1 MKLVAIG
8 PSKKEKESEVVDLE
22 HIAYTPAPP
31 VPKIEGLLRRS
42 KHRRLKVEEE
52 QPTRKFNGG

>member
-1 MKLVAIG
+1 MKLEAIG

-52 QPTRKFNGG
+52 QPT